1 MKKRRNSKKTDKGFF
16 EKIARKITN
25 WSGSTPVFLSAF
37 GLIIIWLISGP
48 FFGFS
53 DTWQLIIN
61 TGTTIITFLMVFLIQ
76 RAQNNDSLAIHL
88 KLNELIAAMDKTSNR
103 LVDVEDF
110 SEDELKYLHKY
121 YEQLADIAEED
132 SDLRQSHSIEES
144 EDNKHPRKK
153 KAPRK

>member
-1 MKKRRNSKKTDKGFF
+1 MKKRSNSKKDGKGFF
-16 EKIARKITN
+16 EKTARKITH

-48 FFGFS
+48 IFGFS

-121 YEQLADIAEED
+121 YEHLADVAEED
-132 SDLRQSHSIEES
+132 SDIKKSHSIEES
-144 EDNKHPRKK
+144 EDNKHPKKRKTSNK
-153 KAPRK
+153 